1 MTGGRKP
8 PVFEAETTNMILLTR
23 TDFVIGRIL
32 ISSLFIIAAL
42 LLIFRRGDYKYLQGL
57 IASRGV
63 PLAPVAMVVTVIL
76 EIVCGVM
83 ILVGYQVWI
92 PAAILIVWMIPTTLI
107 VHSPWKAP
115 PEMLANELYHT
126 FKNVCIAGALL
137 VLIAA
142 YRP

>member
-1 MTGGRKP
+1 
-8 PVFEAETTNMILLTR
+8 MILR
-23 TDFVIGRIL
+23 TDFIIGRIL
-32 ISSLFIIAAL
+32 VSSLFIIAAL
-42 LLIFRRGDYKYLQGL
+42 LLVFRRGDFQYLKGL

-63 PLAPVAMVVTVIL
+63 PLAPVAMVVTILL

-83 ILVGYQVWI
+83 ILIGWQAWI
-92 PAAILIVWMIPTTLI
+92 AAIILILWMIPTTLI
-107 VHSPWKAP
+107 VHAPWKAP

-137 VLIAA
+137 IIIAA